1 MEKVVGLI
9 QDNLEYY
16 LEPFLL
22 REKVYL
28 VVGICNLVEPNG
40 WINVYY
46 TIYNKFLKYLQMC
59 NRVLKEKL
67 KNKTGKIN
75 LKTETQFGDFYYTV
89 IGFEEFI

>member
-1 MEKVVGLI
+1 
-9 QDNLEYY
+9 
-16 LEPFLL
+16 
-22 REKVYL
+22 
-28 VVGICNLVEPNG
+28 
-40 WINVYY
+40 
-46 TIYNKFLKYLQMC
+46 MC